1 MNGKKTI
8 GILGGMGPLATADLF
23 EKITLLTK
31 AETDRDHIRVYI
43 DSNTNIP
50 DRTAAILNGGADPV
64 PEMADAAMLRQ
75 GSSGEQVKTLQS
87 KLKRWGYYNGN
98 VDGIFGSGTAQ
109 AVKYFQKKNG
119 LTADGIVGE
128 ATARALGLSLT
139 GSSGGG
145 SSGSGG
151 SSNSGDKDL
160 YLLAKLVHGEA
171 RGEPYKGKVAV
182 AAVVLNRVKSSSFP
196 NSISGVIYQKGAFS
210 AVSDGQINLSP
221 DNESIKA
228 ARDAMNGWD
237 PTGGCLYYYNP
248 KKTSNKWMLSHDV
261 VLTIGEHA
269 FF

>member
-1 MNGKKTI
+1 MRGLNRSI
-8 GILGGMGPLATADLF
+8 VALLALLLILCIA
-23 EKITLLTK
+23 
-31 AETDRDHIRVYI
+31 
-43 DSNTNIP
+43 
-50 DRTAAILNGGADPV
+50 V

-75 GSSGEQVKTLQS
+75 GSSGEQVKMLQS

-128 ATARALGLSLT
+128 ATAKALGLSLT

-160 YLLAKLVHGEA
+160 YLLAKLVHGES

-248 KKTSNKWMLSHDV
+248 KKTSNKWRRARLLLMGHNGFIRGEINERKNAERFSEIHNTRHTGSGAHRSH
-261 VLTIGEHA
+261 TMGGAAEGA
-269 FF
+269 G

>member
-1 MNGKKTI
+1 MRGLNRGMTALLALLL
-8 GILGGMGPLATADLF
+8 ILCVA
-23 EKITLLTK
+23 
-31 AETDRDHIRVYI
+31 
-43 DSNTNIP
+43 
-50 DRTAAILNGGADPV
+50 V

-75 GSSGEQVKTLQS
+75 GSSGEQVRALQS

-98 VDGIFGSGTAQ
+98 VDGIFGGGTAQ
-109 AVKYFQKKNG
+109 AVRYFQRKNG
-119 LTADGIVGE
+119 LAADGIVGE

-139 GSSGGG
+139 GGDGGEPSSSG
-145 SSGSGG
+145 GSGG
-151 SSNSGDKDL
+151 SYDKEL
-160 YLLAKLVHGEA
+160 YLLARLVHGEA

-182 AAVVLNRVKSSSFP
+182 AAVALNRVKSSSFP

-221 DNESIKA
+221 DNEAIRA

-248 KKTSNKWMLSHDV
+248 KKTSNKWMLSHEV
-261 VLTIGEHA
+261 VLSIGEHV

>member
-1 MNGKKTI
+1 MRGLNRSI
-8 GILGGMGPLATADLF
+8 VALLALLLILCIA
-23 EKITLLTK
+23 
-31 AETDRDHIRVYI
+31 
-43 DSNTNIP
+43 
-50 DRTAAILNGGADPV
+50 V

-98 VDGIFGSGTAQ
+98 VDGMFGSGTAQ

-145 SSGSGG
+145 SSSSGG

-160 YLLAKLVHGEA
+160 YLLAKLVHGES
-171 RGEPYKGKVAV
+171 RGEHYKGKVAV

-196 NSISGVIYQKGAFS
+196 NSISGVIYQKGQFS
-210 AVSDGQINLSP
+210 TSSLKAPNAAAEAAVTSVFINGNTVLPSDVLFFRNSGS
-221 DNESIKA
+221 
-228 ARDAMNGWD
+228 WD
-237 PTGGCLYYYNP
+237 HELYAKIGGNYFYY
-248 KKTSNKWMLSHDV
+248 
-261 VLTIGEHA
+261 
-269 FF
+269 

>member
-1 MNGKKTI
+1 MRGLNRSI
-8 GILGGMGPLATADLF
+8 VALLALLLILCIA
-23 EKITLLTK
+23 
-31 AETDRDHIRVYI
+31 
-43 DSNTNIP
+43 
-50 DRTAAILNGGADPV
+50 V
-64 PEMADAAMLRQ
+64 PEMADAAALRQ

-98 VDGIFGSGTAQ
+98 VDGI
-109 AVKYFQKKNG
+109 
-119 LTADGIVGE
+119 VGE
-128 ATARALGLSLT
+128 ATARALGMSLT

-145 SSGSGG
+145 SSSSGG

-160 YLLAKLVHGEA
+160 YLLAKLVHGES

>member
-1 MNGKKTI
+1 MRGLNRSI
-8 GILGGMGPLATADLF
+8 AALLALLLILCIA
-23 EKITLLTK
+23 
-31 AETDRDHIRVYI
+31 
-43 DSNTNIP
+43 
-50 DRTAAILNGGADPV
+50 V
-64 PEMADAAMLRQ
+64 PEMADAAALRQ

-128 ATARALGLSLT
+128 ATAKALGLSLT

-145 SSGSGG
+145 SSSSGE

-160 YLLAKLVHGEA
+160 YLLAKLVHGES

-210 AVSDGQINLSP
+210 AVSDGQINLSL
-221 DNESIKA
+221 
-228 ARDAMNGWD
+228 
-237 PTGGCLYYYNP
+237 TTNP
-248 KKTSNKWMLSHDV
+248 
-261 VLTIGEHA
+261 
-269 FF
+269 

>member
-1 MNGKKTI
+1 MRGLNRSI
-8 GILGGMGPLATADLF
+8 AALLALLLILCIA
-23 EKITLLTK
+23 
-31 AETDRDHIRVYI
+31 
-43 DSNTNIP
+43 
-50 DRTAAILNGGADPV
+50 V
-64 PEMADAAMLRQ
+64 PEMADAAALRQ

-128 ATARALGLSLT
+128 ATAKALGLSLT

-145 SSGSGG
+145 SSSSGG

-160 YLLAKLVHGEA
+160 YLLAKLVHGES

-196 NSISGVIYQKGAFS
+196 NSISGVIYQKGGADHRRARLLLMGHNGFIRGEINERKNAERFS
-210 AVSDGQINLSP
+210 EIHNTRHTGRGAHRSHTMGG
-221 DNESIKA
+221 A
-228 ARDAMNGWD
+228 AEGAG
-237 PTGGCLYYYNP
+237 
-248 KKTSNKWMLSHDV
+248 
-261 VLTIGEHA
+261 
-269 FF
+269 

>member
-1 MNGKKTI
+1 MRGLNRSI
-8 GILGGMGPLATADLF
+8 AALLALLLILCIA
-23 EKITLLTK
+23 
-31 AETDRDHIRVYI
+31 
-43 DSNTNIP
+43 
-50 DRTAAILNGGADPV
+50 V

-98 VDGIFGSGTAQ
+98 VDGIFGSGTA
-109 AVKYFQKKNG
+109 
-119 LTADGIVGE
+119 
-128 ATARALGLSLT
+128 

-145 SSGSGG
+145 SSSSGG

-160 YLLAKLVHGEA
+160 YLLAKLVHGES